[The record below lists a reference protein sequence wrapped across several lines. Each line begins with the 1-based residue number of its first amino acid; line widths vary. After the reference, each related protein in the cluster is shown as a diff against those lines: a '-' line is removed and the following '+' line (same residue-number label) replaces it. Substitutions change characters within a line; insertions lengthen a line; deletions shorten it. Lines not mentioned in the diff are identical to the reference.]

1 MDDQGLIYFFLLIES
16 DRTKRK
22 KTVHNDYEVGF
33 MRLRLIATSP
43 GTKPSTSPSPVVEPV
58 SGLGWG
64 FRLPS
69 HRACTRTRAWLSTLD
84 ARAVLSRYVC
94 GGCVGLERRKC
105 GLLDGTSLL
114 CRHTIWS
121 EVYSVE
127 DLCFE
132 MLL

>member
-84 ARAVLSRYVC
+84 ARAVSFRATFAVGAWDLKEGSVDYWMGRVYCVDTRY
-94 GGCVGLERRKC
+94 GAKYTL
-105 GLLDGTSLL
+105 
-114 CRHTIWS
+114 
-121 EVYSVE
+121 
-127 DLCFE
+127 
-132 MLL
+132 